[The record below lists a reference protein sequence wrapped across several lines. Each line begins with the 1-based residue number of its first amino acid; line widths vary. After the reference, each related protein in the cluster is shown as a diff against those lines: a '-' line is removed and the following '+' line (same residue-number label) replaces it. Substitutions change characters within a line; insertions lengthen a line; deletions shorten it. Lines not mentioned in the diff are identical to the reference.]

1 MAVFERVKEA
11 DGKGAFQTP
20 PYGMSPTTAR
30 LSATPDEKFAR

>member
-1 MAVFERVKEA
+1 MALSEHVKET